1 MRRSARIPS
10 ILAGLVLASG
20 GAFFAAPAA
29 SASASASAG
38 VQDCQQYL
46 QSHGKQTTAD
56 TTQACYQG
64 SIGNQTSCVASLRQA
79 GISTDDSNG
88 ACRAAH

>member
-10 ILAGLVLASG
+10 ILAGLALAAG

-29 SASASASAG
+29 SASSG

-46 QSHGKQTTAD
+46 QSHGKQTTSD

-64 SIGNQTSCVASLRQA
+64 SIGNQTSCVASLKAA

>member
-10 ILAGLVLASG
+10 ILAGLVLAAG

-29 SASASASAG
+29 SAS

-46 QSHGKQTTAD
+46 VSHGKSATAD
-56 TTQACYQG
+56 TSQACYQG
-64 SIGNQTSCVASLRQA
+64 SIGNQTSCVASLQQA
-79 GISTDDSNG
+79 GISTNDSNG